1 MDGEQSGIQS
11 GIYDSRL
18 LQGEAGQVPPNR
30 SVRPKVANAL
40 IVTAALVVIFA
51 GIKAASGLLGPV
63 FLALFIAIILLIPL
77 RFLQQIRCPNFLA
90 YLIVIGTTVILF
102 VSVSYFVGKSL
113 NDFIGKIPAYKDRFT
128 EKYSQL
134 ETQLEKMGFRIGKLA
149 VTSSGDDAATAQA
162 PTPVVTED
170 KISEEPAGTKAVP
183 ITVMDKPDTNIPDA
197 DTPDEGGLGTIVN
210 LLTPKA
216 SIDDKELPTV
226 TPEVVEEMVRKHH
239 QENKEAGKSL
249 IDLDPQNVMLWIADV
264 FVHLRHF
271 IESSFLVLVFSI
283 FMLFEASQF
292 STKVEKAFGKDGS
305 LNNKHFHQIAH
316 DIRRYLVLKTIVNC
330 MSASAAMFVYCIF
343 GVPAWLFWGIIAF
356 FLYYIPNIGGTLA
369 AVIPGILIFVNYDLP
384 GVFLY
389 VLCLIAVECTIA
401 YGFEPRFLGHG
412 LGLSTVVILLTLV
425 FWGWLLGPIGLFLA
439 APLTVMVKIILQ
451 AFPETKWLA
460 VMLDDA
466 RR

>member
-1 MDGEQSGIQS
+1 
-11 GIYDSRL
+11 
-18 LQGEAGQVPPNR
+18 
-30 SVRPKVANAL
+30 
-40 IVTAALVVIFA
+40 
-51 GIKAASGLLGPV
+51 
-63 FLALFIAIILLIPL
+63 L
-77 RFLQQIRCPNFLA
+77 RFLQNLRCPNFLA
-90 YLIVIGTTVILF
+90 YLIVIGTVVVLF
-102 VSVSYFVGKSL
+102 ISVSYFVGKSL

-134 ETQLEKMGFRIGKLA
+134 ETQLEKLGFRIGKLA
-149 VTSSGDDAATAQA
+149 EPSSGESTASVSERSLATDS
-162 PTPVVTED
+162 TED
-170 KISEEPAGTKAVP
+170 KADTTGAKALP
-183 ITVMDKPDTNIPDA
+183 LTDA
-197 DTPDEGGLGTIVN
+197 DAAADEAKTDEGGFESIAA
-210 LLTPKA
+210 LLLPKS
-216 SIDDKELPTV
+216 SIEERTLPTV
-226 TPEVVEEMVRKHH
+226 APEVVEEMVRKHY
-239 QENKEAGKSL
+239 QESKEDGKPL
-249 IDLDPQNVMLWIADV
+249 INLEPQNVMLWIADV

-305 LNNKHFHQIAH
+305 LNNKHFHQIAQ

-330 MSASAAMFVYCIF
+330 ASASAAMLVYYIF

-389 VLCLIAVECTIA
+389 VPCLIAIECTIA

-425 FWGWLLGPIGLFLA
+425 LWGWLLGPIGLFLA